1 MNHIT
6 FKAAIAALA
15 VLATACTGRNANSSM
30 AVTDPNA
37 PDTVDGLNPEFKIIY
52 NLPEEEFVQ
61 TDTAANAFKLIDAN
75 NMITVYSDSDDI
87 GSIKFKG
94 YEAWYCIPVENHSDR
109 NMKIEYIALPDRR
122 VKCVAEGWAK
132 YLPRMTSGLDL
143 AADSAVRIMDY
154 PIRLT
159 YTDDEGNRYNQVL
172 RVNLYPTRR
181 EAADSAIAH
190 RAPEV
195 PYHPQPGL

>member
-52 NLPEEEFVQ
+52 NLPAEEFVQ
-61 TDTAANAFKLIDAN
+61 NDTAANAFKFVDNNNSIAN
-75 NMITVYSDSDDI
+75 YIDSDDI
-87 GSIKFKG
+87 GPTKFKG
-94 YEAWYCIPVENHSDR
+94 YEAYYDIMVENRSGR
-109 NMKIEYIALPDRR
+109 NMKIEYIGLPDRR
-122 VKCVAEGWAK
+122 LQCVSDGFAR
-132 YLPRMTSGLDL
+132 YIPRMMSGLDL
-143 AADSAVRIMDY
+143 AADSAARIMGY

-190 RAPEV
+190 RAPGV
-195 PYHPQPGL
+195 PYAPQPGL